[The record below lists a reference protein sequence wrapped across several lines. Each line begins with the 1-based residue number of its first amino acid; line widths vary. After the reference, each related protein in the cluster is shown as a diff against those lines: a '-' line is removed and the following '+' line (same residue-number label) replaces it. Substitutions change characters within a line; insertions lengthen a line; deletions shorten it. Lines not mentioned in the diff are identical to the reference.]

1 MIQAV
6 ADKREEVAMSFVSF
20 EQSRDLIR
28 QAAEGARTEPRM
40 AYLNTMVDAADKD
53 MVVALAKRYGVSQGF
68 IMRAIFAQ
76 WRESQLAQTN
86 GQGRE

>member
-6 ADKREEVAMSFVSF
+6 ADKRDEVAMSFVSF

-40 AYLNTMVDAADKD
+40 AYLNTMVDVADKD